1 MTPPNNATSTENRW
15 VFTLNALAGTT
26 RNFHLGGQAEAA
38 YGIGVEGGHR
48 AEFGLGYQFLRGLG
62 KPKRLQA
69 YPEEK
74 GINADF
80 FEGHVPS
87 LNLAYTVS
95 IFPKAGLGVFGQLGY
110 AFLREN
116 RDSPKLEIGGTRVES
131 EYPSNSGLA
140 FQLGLQA
147 TYNFWGPLSAD
158 LRAGFHSLPGIWPYD
173 GRDVGAQFQLGA
185 KAMF

>member
-1 MTPPNNATSTENRW
+1 MTPPATLTPAENRW

-26 RNFHLGGQAEAA
+26 RNFHLGGQAEAS
-38 YGIGVEGGHR
+38 YGFGVEGGHL
-48 AEFGLGYQFLRGLG
+48 AEVGLGYQYLRGLG

-87 LNLAYTVS
+87 LGLAYTVA
-95 IFPKAGLGVFGQLGY
+95 IFPKAGLGIFGNLGY
-110 AFLREN
+110 AFLHEN
-116 RDSPKLEIGGTRVES
+116 RDTQKSDGGTLRVES
-131 EYPSNSGLA
+131 EYPSNAGLS

-158 LRAGFHSLPGIWPYD
+158 LRAGVHSLPPIWPHD
-173 GRDVGAQFQLGA
+173 PRDMGAQFQLGA